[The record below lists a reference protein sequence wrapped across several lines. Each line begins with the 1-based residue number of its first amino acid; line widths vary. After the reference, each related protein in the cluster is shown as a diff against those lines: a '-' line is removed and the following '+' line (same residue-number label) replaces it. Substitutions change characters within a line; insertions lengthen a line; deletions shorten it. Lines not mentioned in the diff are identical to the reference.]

1 MGGVRQV
8 ILRALRRGG
17 PVSGEELAREA
28 GVSRTAVWKHIAR
41 LRREGYEISSSPGVG
56 YYLKGSRDVLL
67 PEDLAEVA
75 GGKWLVIFHRE
86 LASTQEVA
94 RKLAL
99 EGAGEGTVV
108 LAEKQTAGR
117 GRVGRSWSSPPGG
130 VYLSLI
136 LRPKLAPPE
145 ALRLSLLAGVA
156 VARAIQKVSGLEPRL
171 KWPNDV
177 LIESKKVAGI
187 LCELGAETDQVNYV
201 ILGTGVNVNNDP
213 PEELSEVATSLKQEL
228 GREIPRTDFIRVLLP
243 ELESLYRRL
252 VQEGFEPIRQAWR
265 GLSSTLG
272 SRVMVSSL
280 GEVLQGE
287 ALDIDEDG
295 ALILRTFDGLRK
307 VVAGDVS
314 LRPLE

>member
-1 MGGVRQV
+1 
-8 ILRALRRGG
+8 
-17 PVSGEELAREA
+17 
-28 GVSRTAVWKHIAR
+28 
-41 LRREGYEISSSPGVG
+41 
-56 YYLKGSRDVLL
+56 
-67 PEDLAEVA
+67 
-75 GGKWLVIFHRE
+75 
-86 LASTQEVA
+86 
-94 RKLAL
+94 
-99 EGAGEGTVV
+99 
-108 LAEKQTAGR
+108 
-117 GRVGRSWSSPPGG
+117 
-130 VYLSLI
+130 
-136 LRPKLAPPE
+136 
-145 ALRLSLLAGVA
+145 
-156 VARAIQKVSGLEPRL
+156 
-171 KWPNDV
+171 
-177 LIESKKVAGI
+177 
-187 LCELGAETDQVNYV
+187 
-201 ILGTGVNVNNDP
+201 VNVNNDP

>member
-99 EGAGEGTVV
+99 EGAGEGTC
-108 LAEKQTAGR
+108 LLYT
-117 GRVGRSWSSPPGG
+117 SP
-130 VYLSLI
+130 S
-136 LRPKLAPPE
+136 
-145 ALRLSLLAGVA
+145 
-156 VARAIQKVSGLEPRL
+156 PR
-171 KWPNDV
+171 D
-177 LIESKKVAGI
+177 
-187 LCELGAETDQVNYV
+187 
-201 ILGTGVNVNNDP
+201 
-213 PEELSEVATSLKQEL
+213 
-228 GREIPRTDFIRVLLP
+228 
-243 ELESLYRRL
+243 
-252 VQEGFEPIRQAWR
+252 
-265 GLSSTLG
+265 
-272 SRVMVSSL
+272 
-280 GEVLQGE
+280 
-287 ALDIDEDG
+287 
-295 ALILRTFDGLRK
+295 
-307 VVAGDVS
+307 
-314 LRPLE
+314 